1 MLQVYPFT
9 GEGTSATLAS
19 TEARNKLNHF
29 LAMDVETN
37 LIDVTNVLQ
46 SESQSV
52 SVWDGMNDWSYSFTI
67 TLVMNVHPSDIEK
80 IREMYLSA

>member
-52 SVWDGMNDWSYSFTI
+52 SVWEGMNDWSYSFTI
-67 TLVMNVHPSDIEK
+67 TLVCNVHPTDLDK
-80 IREMYLSA
+80 IHKMYLAS